1 MPEPRKKRILIAD
14 DDPGMRLALAI
25 RLRANNFDVLCA
37 GDGLSVVDEARRSA
51 PDLIL
56 LDLGMPSGDGFVVLE
71 MLKADLP
78 QDNIPIIVL
87 TGRERAGNKSRA
99 LNAGAIMFLQKP
111 VENTHLLAAI
121 SQALG
126 MPVPAPNQAHRPVLY

>member
-1 MPEPRKKRILIAD
+1 MPTTPKKRILIAD

-25 RLRANNFDVLCA
+25 RLRANNFDVSCA
-37 GDGLSVVDEARRSA
+37 GDGLSVVDEARRHA

-71 MLKADLP
+71 MLRTDEP
-78 QDNIPIIVL
+78 SESIPIIVL
-87 TGRERAGNKSRA
+87 SGRDRAGNKSRA
-99 LNAGAIMFLQKP
+99 LNAGALMFLQKP

-121 SQALG
+121 SQALHI
-126 MPVPAPNQAHRPVLY
+126 PVPSPTYA

>member
-1 MPEPRKKRILIAD
+1 MPTNLKKRILVAD

-25 RLRANNFDVLCA
+25 RLRANNFDVSCA
-37 GDGLSVVDEARRSA
+37 GDGLSVVDEARRHT

-56 LDLGMPSGDGFVVLE
+56 LDLGMPSGDGFVVLD
-71 MLKADLP
+71 MLQAEEP
-78 QDNIPIIVL
+78 EASIPVIVL
-87 TGRERAGNKSRA
+87 TGRDRVVNRERA

-121 SQALG
+121 SQALHL
-126 MPVPAPNQAHRPVLY
+126 PVPEYV